1 MLSAAKHL
9 ARWAHRCFAALSMTA
24 LDRSGA
30 EQLSSAFEPC
40 LRGIYMALTIGIIGL
55 PQSGK
60 TTLFNALTKAGAPI
74 SGYATSTVQANI
86 AVVQVPDPRLEPL
99 AEIFNPEKVTYA
111 TVEFVDVAGIG
122 QATQTATGKS
132 EGLSAEFLGHIRN
145 ADALAIVLRTFE
157 NSNVPHIYGDVDP
170 NRDLDSL
177 NAELALTDL
186 ATVERRIERTTK
198 AAKSGEKKYQQE
210 LEVLRLLRDSLNDL
224 RLVRQEELLAQ
235 DRAVLSELFLL
246 TMKPR
251 MYVLNVSEDVLGAAN
266 DLLERIAAGEGVDV
280 ETLEGELKGIA
291 TVAKRAKAEGSEVV
305 AVSARL
311 EAELAELP
319 EEDAAEYLEALGLP
333 KLGADRVIQVGYRL
347 LNLITFLTAGEDE
360 VRAWTVTKGAKA
372 PEAAGKI
379 HSDIE
384 RGFIRGEVT
393 RFEDFMASGGSFA
406 AASKKGL
413 QRLEG
418 KDYVVQDG
426 DIIHFRF
433 NVAK

>member
-1 MLSAAKHL
+1 
-9 ARWAHRCFAALSMTA
+9 
-24 LDRSGA
+24 
-30 EQLSSAFEPC
+30 
-40 LRGIYMALTIGIIGL
+40 MALTIGIIGL

-60 TTLFNALTKAGAPI
+60 TSLFNALTKAGAPI

-86 AVVQVPDPRLEPL
+86 AVVQVPDSRLQPL
-99 AEIFNPEKVTYA
+99 AEIFQPKKVTPA

-122 QATQTATGKS
+122 QAAQGAGEKR

-145 ADALAIVLRTFE
+145 ADALAIVLRTFV
-157 NSNVPHIYGDVDP
+157 NSNVPHLYGNIDP

-186 ATVERRIERTTK
+186 TTVEKRIERTTK
-198 AAKSGEKKYQQE
+198 AAKSGDKKYQQE
-210 LEVLRLLRDSLNDL
+210 LEVLRLLQDALSELKLANS
-224 RLVRQEELLAQ
+224 VELLAQ
-235 DRAVLSELFLL
+235 DQAVLKELFLL

-251 MYVLNVSEDVLGAAN
+251 MYVLNVSEDALGAAN
-266 DLLERIAAGEGVDV
+266 DLLTRVASGEDVDV
-280 ETLEGELKGIA
+280 ATLEGELKGIV
-291 TVAKRAKAEGSEVV
+291 TVAKRARDEGAEIV

-333 KLGADRVIQVGYRL
+333 KLGTDRVIQVGYRL

-384 RGFIRGEVT
+384 RGFIRAEVT

-406 AASKKGL
+406 AAAKKGL

-418 KDYVVQDG
+418 KDYVIQDG
-426 DIIHFRF
+426 DIAHFRF
-433 NVAK
+433 NVGK

>member
-1 MLSAAKHL
+1 
-9 ARWAHRCFAALSMTA
+9 
-24 LDRSGA
+24 
-30 EQLSSAFEPC
+30 
-40 LRGIYMALTIGIIGL
+40 MALTIGIIGL

-60 TTLFNALTKAGAPI
+60 TTLFNAITKAGVPI
-74 SGYATSTVQANI
+74 SGYATSTVQANHAI
-86 AVVQVPDPRLEPL
+86 VQVPDPRLQPL
-99 AEIFNPEKVTYA
+99 AEIFHPKKVTYA

-122 QATQTATGKS
+122 QAKHDMEEKGQ
-132 EGLSAEFLGHIRN
+132 GLSAEFLGHIRN

-157 NSNVPHIYGDVDP
+157 NSNVPHPYNDIDP

-198 AAKSGEKKYQQE
+198 AAKSGEKKYQRE
-210 LEVLRLLRDSLNDL
+210 LEILRLLQEALNDL
-224 RLVRQEELLAQ
+224 RPVSQVELLPQ
-235 DRAVLSELFLL
+235 DHAVLDELFLL
-246 TMKPR
+246 TLKPR

-266 DLLERIAAGEGVDV
+266 DLLARIATGEDVDV
-280 ETLEGELKGIA
+280 ARLEGELKGIA
-291 TVAKRAKAEGSEVV
+291 KIARRAKDEGSEVV

-372 PEAAGKI
+372 PEAAGKV

-384 RGFIRGEVT
+384 RGFIRAEVT
-393 RFEDFMASGGSFA
+393 RFEDFMATGSFA
-406 AASKKGL
+406 AASRKGL

-418 KDYVVQDG
+418 KDYVIQDG
-426 DIIHFRF
+426 DIAHFRF
-433 NVAK
+433 NVGK

>member
-1 MLSAAKHL
+1 MFGYHYTEKE
-9 ARWAHRCFAALSMTA
+9 HR
-24 LDRSGA
+24 
-30 EQLSSAFEPC
+30 
-40 LRGIYMALTIGIIGL
+40 YMALTIGIVGL

-60 TTLFNALTKAGAPI
+60 TTLFNALTQAGAPI
-74 SGYATSTVQANI
+74 GGYATGTVQANR
-86 AVVQVPDPRLEPL
+86 AVVHVPDTRLQPL
-99 AEIFNPEKVTYA
+99 ADIFHPKKTTYT
-111 TVEFVDVAGIG
+111 TVEFVDVAGMG
-122 QATQTATGKS
+122 QNIQMAKEKR

-145 ADALAIVLRTFE
+145 ADAFAIVLRTFV
-157 NSNVPHIYGDVDP
+157 NSNVPHIYDTIDP

-177 NAELALTDL
+177 NSEFVLTDL
-186 ATVERRIERTTK
+186 ATVEKRLDRTTK
-198 AAKSGEKKYQQE
+198 AAKSGDKKYQQE
-210 LEVLRLLRDSLNDL
+210 LELLRRLQEVLNELKLVSQLDLSL
-224 RLVRQEELLAQ
+224 Q
-235 DRAVLSELFLL
+235 DRALLAELFLL
-246 TMKPR
+246 TLKPR
-251 MYVLNVSEDVLGAAN
+251 MYVLNVSEEVLGDAN
-266 DLLERIAAGEGVDV
+266 ALLDQLAAGQEVGDS
-280 ETLEGELKGIA
+280 TLSDELKGIA
-291 TVAKRAKAEGSEVV
+291 TVARRAKAEGSEVV

-319 EEDAAEYLEALGLP
+319 EEDANEYLESLGLP
-333 KLGADRVIQVGYRL
+333 RLGVGRVIQVGYRL

-384 RGFIRGEVT
+384 RGFIRAEVT
-393 RFEDFMASGGSFA
+393 RFEDFMACGSFA

-426 DIIHFRF
+426 DIVHFRF

>member
-1 MLSAAKHL
+1 
-9 ARWAHRCFAALSMTA
+9 
-24 LDRSGA
+24 
-30 EQLSSAFEPC
+30 
-40 LRGIYMALTIGIIGL
+40 MALTIGIIGL

-60 TTLFNALTKAGAPI
+60 TTLFNALTKANAPI
-74 SGYATSTVQANI
+74 SGYATSTVQANLAI
-86 AVVQVPDPRLEPL
+86 VQVPDARLQPL
-99 AEIFNPEKVTYA
+99 ADIFHPRKVTYT
-111 TVEFVDVAGIG
+111 TVEFVDVAGMG
-122 QATQTATGKS
+122 QATQAGKEKR

-145 ADALAIVLRTFE
+145 ADALAIVLRTFV
-157 NSNVPHIYGDVDP
+157 NPNVPHIYDTIDP

-186 ATVERRIERTTK
+186 ATVERRIERTTR
-198 AAKSGEKKYQQE
+198 AAKSGDKKYQQE
-210 LEVLRLLRDSLNDL
+210 LEVLRRLQEALN
-224 RLVRQEELLAQ
+224 ELKLASQVELSAQ
-235 DRAVLSELFLL
+235 DHAVVDELFLL
-246 TMKPR
+246 TIKPR

-266 DLLERIAAGEGVDV
+266 ELLAQIAAGQPVQV
-280 ETLEGELKGIA
+280 ESLGDELKGIA
-291 TVAKRAKAEGSEVV
+291 TVAQRARTEGAEMV

-319 EEDAAEYLEALGLP
+319 DEDAHEYLEALGLP
-333 KLGADRVIQVGYRL
+333 QLGADRVIQVGYRL

-384 RGFIRGEVT
+384 RGFIRAEVT
-393 RFEDFMASGGSFA
+393 RFEDFMACGSFA

-426 DIIHFRF
+426 DIVHFRF
-433 NVAK
+433 NVGR